1 MMYFEN
7 VLDIHPCEMMV
18 IGFYTFMKKITIYV
32 LVPELDGLS
41 HTRRK
46 LTEWIPAVSEPPENV
61 YTRLSAKMSGFGDS
75 QAVPKCRLNL

>member
-1 MMYFEN
+1 MYFEN

-46 LTEWIPAVSEPPENV
+46 LTEPVSEAEQPAESPPLLASI
-61 YTRLSAKMSGFGDS
+61 TG
-75 QAVPKCRLNL
+75 